1 MKKYYLFLIIC
12 IFAQVVNAQQF
23 QVESFKKVSDNASA
37 VQEVMKDI
45 NDTPCALLRVKTNE
59 ANVKITGNVIGN
71 VMTNGN
77 EYLVNVASGTKKVT
91 VAKKGLYP
99 VTVICSEYGFNH
111 MQSNALYELTLKRTN
126 VSKEVS
132 GEIYGHEYVDLGLSV
147 KWATCNVGAKNIE
160 EKGASFRYGE
170 TDEYDEERPYI
181 FGQERPDNLQPSND
195 VAHVKW
201 GHSWRMPT
209 YAEYEELDEKCKKVW
224 TFRNE
229 VPGLMYIGSNG
240 NTLFFPSTEDH
251 AVIEY
256 WLFNGE
262 IIDAK
267 DDRSIIQRMMYP
279 QEGYVVRPVSTE
291 PREKESWQEDYSMK
305 ADGFN
310 NAHHYVDLGLS
321 VKWATM
327 NVGSRY
333 DYEIGEKYAWGETTQ
348 KSEDASAPFKWGC
361 SYEFDHTEFDHTDNN
376 FIDIYHYVYRESLDK
391 RYGPSGQ
398 RTLDKSDDAASVK
411 WGGNW
416 RTPSVNEIKELISKC
431 EWTWTYNYKNK
442 GVSGY
447 VIISKVKGYTDKSIF
462 IPVNAISKD
471 SFYMSNERQ
480 KWWYEYLSE
489 WETGNCFVFAVN
501 QFQVDMNEDTH
512 RSRLEGFFVRPVF
525 K

>member
-12 IFAQVVNAQQF
+12 IFVQVVNAQQF

-126 VSKEVS
+126 VSKDVS
-132 GEIYGHEYVDLGLSV
+132 GEIYGYEYVDLGLSV

-170 TDEYDEERPYI
+170 TDEYDEERPYL

-209 YAEYEELDEKCKKVW
+209 YAEYEELDKKCKKVW

-240 NTLFFPSTEDH
+240 NTLFFPSTEDD

-256 WLFNGE
+256 WLFDGE

-267 DDRSIIQRMMYP
+267 DDRSIIQRMMFP

-327 NVGSRY
+327 NVGARSEH
-333 DYEIGEKYAWGETTQ
+333 EIGEKYAWGETTQ

-361 SYEFDHTEFDHTDNN
+361 EKMLIGTDFYGNDEYGY
-376 FIDIYHYVYRESLDK
+376 FYRESLDK
-391 RYGPSGQ
+391 KYGPNGQ
-398 RTLDKSDDAASVK
+398 RTIDKSDDAASVK

-431 EWTWTYNYKNK
+431 EWNWTYNYKNK
-442 GVSGY
+442 GISGY
-447 VIISKVKGYTDKSIF
+447 VIISKVEGYTDKSIF
-462 IPVNAISKD
+462 IPVNTISKNAI
-471 SFYMSNERQ
+471 YMSNER
-480 KWWYEYLSE
+480 KKFWNEAYSE
-489 WETGNCFVFAVN
+489 WQTNYCFAFDAD
-501 QFQVDMNEDTH
+501 QFKFNINEDAH
-512 RSRLEGFFVRPVF
+512 RTEGYFVRPVF